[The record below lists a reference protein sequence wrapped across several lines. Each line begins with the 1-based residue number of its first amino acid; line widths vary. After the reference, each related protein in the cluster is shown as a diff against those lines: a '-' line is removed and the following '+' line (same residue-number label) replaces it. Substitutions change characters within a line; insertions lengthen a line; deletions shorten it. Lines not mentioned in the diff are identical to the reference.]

1 MLKENNDKLDKLFL
15 KYADLMNLVNTSN
28 EDLSKLCIKKRVTAS
43 RDLRRELRG
52 MKTLIS
58 EMVKLSSDI
67 EKDLREQK
75 ESKKD
80 VAS

>member
-1 MLKENNDKLDKLFL
+1 MLKENNDKLDRLFL

-28 EDLSKLCIKKRVTAS
+28 EDLSKLCIKKRVTAG

-67 EKDLREQK
+67 EKDLREKK
-75 ESKKD
+75 ESKKKW
-80 VAS
+80 